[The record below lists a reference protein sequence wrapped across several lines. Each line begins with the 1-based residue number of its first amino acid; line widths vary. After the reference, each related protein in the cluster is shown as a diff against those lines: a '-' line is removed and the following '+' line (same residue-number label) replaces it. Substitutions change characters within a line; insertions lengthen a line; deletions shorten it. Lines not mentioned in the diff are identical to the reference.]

1 MSDPAAP
8 AFARLR
14 AHMPSWREL
23 LGCTIFALV
32 ATALLLWGNAAA
44 LVLTLSYVAFA
55 IGYSLFRLF
64 GGRGGIDL
72 QQLWRDVLDAV
83 LSLC

>member
-32 ATALLLWGNAAA
+32 ATALLLWA
-44 LVLTLSYVAFA
+44 TPPC
-55 IGYSLFRLF
+55 
-64 GGRGGIDL
+64 
-72 QQLWRDVLDAV
+72 W
-83 LSLC
+83 C